1 MKETRKMETPMSCP
15 ANDRRGSER
24 FLSYAAGVMSVAERA
39 AFESHIADCPDCR
52 RIAEEQKRVW
62 SALDVLAAPE
72 IPSNFDDKLYARI
85 AAEERS
91 PWWQSL
97 LHPGFSFRL
106 SAAAPVAA
114 ACAALAVMLVMRTPQ
129 PAPAPVP
136 PAPATATMQQNL
148 DPNQVEQT
156 LDDLDMLR
164 QLTSPAPEAVN
175 GQS

>member
-1 MKETRKMETPMSCP
+1 MKKKDKMETPMSCP

-24 FLSYAAGVMSVAERA
+24 FLSYAAGLMSVPERA
-39 AFESHIADCPDCR
+39 AFESHMAGCADCR
-52 RIAEEQKRVW
+52 RIADEQKRVW

-72 IPSNFDDKLYARI
+72 IPSDFDARLYAKI
-85 AAEERS
+85 AAENRR

-114 ACAALAVMLVMRTPQ
+114 ACAALAVMLVMRSPH
-129 PAPAPVP
+129 PAPVP
-136 PAPATATMQQNL
+136 VQPAPATATVQQKL